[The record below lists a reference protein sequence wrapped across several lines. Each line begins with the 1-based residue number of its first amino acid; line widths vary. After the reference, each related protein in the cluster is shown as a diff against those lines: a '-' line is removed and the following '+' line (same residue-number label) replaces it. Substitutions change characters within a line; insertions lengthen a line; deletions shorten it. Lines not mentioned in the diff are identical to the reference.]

1 MIPCLLS
8 VIFGTMSTMIIGFYW
23 YSILFRDRYLKE
35 ANIQLDKEHELNDQN
50 SKPLIL
56 ELLARFIQASLITYL
71 YLLLKEKNSRDFGLA
86 LSLSVFFCVGFQV
99 QYYTSK
105 VVWEQKTWNYFFMK
119 VTEQFISLST
129 LSTIAYIF
137 VS

>member
-8 VIFGTMSTMIIGFYW
+8 MIFGTISTMIFGFYW
-23 YSILFRDRYLKE
+23 YSIIFLDRYLKE
-35 ANIQLDKEHELNDQN
+35 ANIKQNNEHQLNDQN
-50 SKPLIL
+50 SGPMIL

-71 YLLLKEKNSRDFGLA
+71 YKLLKGNNERDFGLA
-86 LSLSVFFCVGFQV
+86 LSLAVFFFVGFQV

-105 VVWEQKTWNYFFMK
+105 VVWEQKTWNYFFIK

-129 LSTIAYIF
+129 LSIIAYIF